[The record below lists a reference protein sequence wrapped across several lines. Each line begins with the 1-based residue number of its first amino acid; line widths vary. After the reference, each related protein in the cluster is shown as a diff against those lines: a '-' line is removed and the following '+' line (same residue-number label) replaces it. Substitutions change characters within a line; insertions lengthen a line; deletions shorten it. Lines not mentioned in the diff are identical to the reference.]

1 MEIHLTPR
9 WLLRVQTVW
18 RPLRDAKD
26 ELGMGAVFDVAE
38 EDLVGELTE
47 DEALEACGEMG
58 IAVTKGTLATP
69 AFVRGGGGGAETR
82 LDVSDLGGSTSAL
95 RAGWCDRVQ
104 AR

>member
-9 WLLRVQTVW
+9 WLLRVQTAW

-69 AFVRGGGGGAETR
+69 AFRGGGGG
-82 LDVSDLGGSTSAL
+82 
-95 RAGWCDRVQ
+95 
-104 AR
+104 

>member
-1 MEIHLTPR
+1 METRLTPR

-58 IAVTKGTLATP
+58 IAVTKGRLATP
-69 AFVRGGGGGAETR
+69 
-82 LDVSDLGGSTSAL
+82 VSM
-95 RAGWCDRVQ
+95 RRV
-104 AR
+104 